1 MNMKRS
7 NFLFFLMLF
16 VITSIFIS
24 NAYAGGF
31 AAGPSKILFSKVL
44 RGGYAEQEIYLYNP
58 EEIITD
64 IEISAGGPFANW
76 IFFHPGKKFSIPAKS
91 SYRLKAYIEPPA
103 DIANGVYNGTIYVL
117 SKPRRIPVVEGYG
130 LSIETAITLFVFVD
144 ITGEQIIRYGVKSI
158 SAETAEE
165 GDPISFTFTG
175 MNTGNVRTSPVAR
188 IEIYNWN
195 RSALMKRES
204 FTLEETLP
212 TTERTYVV
220 NVSSN
225 GLSEGQYWANVSVLV
240 SGNLIGSDL
249 KTFDIVKKGS
259 LARTG
264 ELLHVSVNTPW
275 ARTGDIVRIDPV
287 FKNTGQV
294 PASAKFKGEV
304 YIDEMLLDTLE
315 SDVIEIQPGASAN
328 LTVYYTPKRPGRYTV
343 SGAVYYS
350 GKITYEKGTVINVL
364 PLGSL
369 PEEANPI
376 EKNLSFAGAAI
387 LIILTLLYL
396 AHSSRKNNASKYES
410 IKTVSGRFDTVESSL
425 DKMTREAKR
434 MSAKIRRLKSSQS

>member
-7 NFLFFLMLF
+7 GLLFFLILF
-16 VITSIFIS
+16 VSISIFIS
-24 NAYAGGF
+24 SAYAGGF

-64 IEISAGGPFANW
+64 IEISAGGPFADW
-76 IFFHPGKKFSIPAKS
+76 IFFNPGKKFSIPAKS
-91 SYRLKAYIEPPA
+91 SYRLKAYLEPPS

-117 SKPRRIPVVEGYG
+117 SKPRRIPVVEGHG

-195 RSALMKRES
+195 KSALLKKES
-204 FTLEETLP
+204 FTFGETLP
-212 TTERTYVV
+212 TTERTYVQ
-220 NVSSN
+220 NVSSK
-225 GLSEGQYWANVSVLV
+225 GLAEGQYWANVSVFAA
-240 SGNLIGSDL
+240 GNLVGSDL

-259 LARTG
+259 LARMG
-264 ELLHVSVNTPW
+264 ELLHVSVNAPW
-275 ARTGDIVRIDPV
+275 ASAGDVVRIDPV

-294 PASAKFKGEV
+294 PVSAKFKGEV
-304 YIDEMLLDTLE
+304 SVDGMLLDTLE
-315 SDVIEIQPGASAN
+315 SDEIEVQPGASAN
-328 LTVYYTPKRPGRYTV
+328 LTVYYTLKRQGRYTV
-343 SGAVYYS
+343 SGAAYYS
-350 GKITYEKGTVINVL
+350 GKMTYEKGTVINVL
-364 PLGSL
+364 PLASK
-369 PEEANPI
+369 PVEANLL
-376 EKNLSFAGAAI
+376 EQKLTFALAAI
-387 LIILTLLYL
+387 LIILTIMYL
-396 AHSSRKNNASKYES
+396 AQTSRKDRASKYES
-410 IKTVSGRFDTVESSL
+410 IKTVSGRFDNVESSL
-425 DKMTREAKR
+425 DKMAREAKR
-434 MSAKIRRLKSSQS
+434 MSAKIQRLKSSQS